1 MRALITNDDG
11 VGSEGLAALTEVALA
26 AGLDVTVAAP
36 HEERSGAGAML
47 SALEDDGRL
56 LIDRT
61 TVAGTGALSVRA
73 SPAMIVFVAVRG
85 AFGEPPDIVL
95 SGINHGPN
103 TGQAVLHSG
112 TVGAGLTAVSQGLPA
127 LAVSL
132 TGAYPTH
139 FDTAR
144 TAAAQALGWFR
155 KHLDTPYVLNINVPD
170 VPPDRLKGLKPA
182 TLAHFGAV
190 QAEIGEVGEG
200 FVTATFREI
209 GDRPGPGTDVSL
221 LDEGWATATALR
233 PPIVADA
240 VDLTGISD
248 EGRT

>member
-11 VGSEGLAALTEVALA
+11 VSSEGIRTLTEAALA

-36 HEERSGAGAML
+36 HEERSGASAML

-61 TVAGTGALSVRA
+61 TVAGTEALAVHA

-85 AFGEPPDIVL
+85 AFGEPPDIIL
-95 SGINHGPN
+95 SGVNHGPN

-112 TVGAGLTAVSQGLPA
+112 TVGAGLTAVSQGRAA

-132 TGAYPTH
+132 IGSRPTR

-144 TAAAQALGWFR
+144 AATDQALAWF
-155 KHLDTPYVLNINVPD
+155 LENCENPYVLNINVPD
-170 VPPDRLKGLKPA
+170 IPPEQLRGLKPA
-182 TLAHFGAV
+182 SLASFGAV
-190 QAEIGEVGEG
+190 QAEIGEIGEG
-200 FVTATFREI
+200 FVTATFHEI
-209 GDRPGPGTDVSL
+209 GDEPEPGTDVAL
-221 LDEGWATATALR
+221 LREGWATATALR

-240 VDLTGISD
+240 VNLTGLGGT
-248 EGRT
+248 EG